1 MVCFYWKG
9 TSVMP
14 RHCFKIQK
22 IIMGRIIAQRR
33 AEKTLRRI
41 NRVKFERRIIRGIT
55 PRVDAN
61 ANTRFKSFAAAV
73 RNRRRY

>member
-1 MVCFYWKG
+1 
-9 TSVMP
+9 
-14 RHCFKIQK
+14 
-22 IIMGRIIAQRR
+22 MGRIIAQRR